1 MLKEL
6 FRVDPPIL
14 ELLTTPIHRQVAH
27 LSQHMYPTTLVMC
40 NFVNCMPYE
49 SVISDVDWV
58 AAFAEKKELKCVFC
72 HKSKLFTALLYEESK
87 VL

>member
-58 AAFAEKKELKCVFC
+58 AAFAEKKE
-72 HKSKLFTALLYEESK
+72 EEEKNRKMK
-87 VL
+87 VSSFSHRNCGSSM